1 MLPLAAERAI
11 HQRAQHAVAGV
22 HAGQMIGER
31 DAHALR
37 LARIGQQAQQAAA
50 RLADG
55 IVARHV
61 AVRPVRT
68 EAGNRTVNDLGIEL
82 FDVVVTEAAFVQD
95 AGAKVLN
102 KHIGAGE

>member
-1 MLPLAAERAI
+1 MLPLAADCPI
-11 HQRAQHAVAGV
+11 HQRAQHTVAGV

-37 LARIGQQAQQAAA
+37 LARIGQQAQQTAA

-61 AVRPVRT
+61 AVRPLGT

-82 FDVVVTEAAFVQD
+82 FDSLVTEAALVQD
-95 AGAKVLN
+95 AGTKVLN
-102 KHIGAGE
+102 KHIGAG